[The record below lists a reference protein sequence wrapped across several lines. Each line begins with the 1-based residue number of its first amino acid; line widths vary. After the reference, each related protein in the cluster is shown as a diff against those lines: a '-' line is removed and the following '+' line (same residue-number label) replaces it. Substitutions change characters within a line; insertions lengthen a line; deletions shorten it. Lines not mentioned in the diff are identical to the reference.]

1 MIGKDR
7 SLKLGKNNDGLIMRD
22 KGSKKTAVGIFP
34 TMSGR
39 NRQPAIQ
46 IVAGR
51 GRGLLQPLRWRMA
64 RKVFIASTSASG
76 GYRSARRAANPPRP
90 ASLYDCPNGQHSRR
104 LSANYIATTR
114 PSSTSHRASSSKTMQ
129 VSRASPP
136 AASAMRFLRVRPS
149 CNRLSC

>member
-64 RKVFIASTSASG
+64 RIVDKRFYCIDLRKWWLPIGETSCKPTKTGIA
-76 GYRSARRAANPPRP
+76 
-90 ASLYDCPNGQHSRR
+90 LR
-104 LSANYIATTR
+104 LSEWPTFKEAIDKLHRDYPNVCNFTPCFLFQDHTSQQSIAACR
-114 PSSTSHRASSSKTMQ
+114 ECNPFPSTIA
-129 VSRASPP
+129 
-136 AASAMRFLRVRPS
+136 
-149 CNRLSC
+149 